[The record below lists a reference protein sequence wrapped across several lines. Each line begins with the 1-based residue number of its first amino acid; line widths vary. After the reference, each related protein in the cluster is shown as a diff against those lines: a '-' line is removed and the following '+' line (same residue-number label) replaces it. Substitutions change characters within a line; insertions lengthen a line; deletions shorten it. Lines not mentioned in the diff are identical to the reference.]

1 MSKSAGSAVRSGGS
15 VSPSNGSL
23 SSMSEGSNNTSRRT
37 SPMSVGSN
45 SNVTGPRRSASFQ
58 TASGGTSVGFNS
70 GPRLGNSSKYNSF
83 ITANSGGESTARTKA
98 GDATESRLKKS
109 PSTSFN
115 TAKTPQTMQRN
126 TLAGAAEKRSQN
138 IVPQHLIE
146 TFKQNVS
153 GLEKDLPRNISG
165 QIATALR
172 SKPISRGKFS
182 NLKRLLNNGK
192 RQIAE
197 KLRRENEKKRAT
209 SKRRPNTRKPIKS
222 IKPKSGAKPKTAAQS
237 RQRVQRSSAVGFS
250 RMTITNMKEI
260 LKSKHGFKNDQ
271 LNLGRTKKPYINAIM
286 KARGPVT
293 APRVSASKIPKTAAQ
308 GANAYLKRKR
318 LLENKISKSSIPN
331 NQKQNLIMKLQ
342 TGNLN
347 QVQKKNNEMNTSNIK
362 ISKAKALIELY
373 KSKITDR
380 SKITNVMEVDFANK
394 ITKFNITTK
403 QQSIESEIK
412 PEDFLNLLLIM
423 WLDGI
428 HDKYINITF
437 REWLD
442 HPSIKSVFL
451 PDVYINSPMF
461 TFLADLRVNTVKM
474 HTKESIT
481 PLHNRLRLS
490 INDITLTNNNIH
502 LNMVLNGFLKWI
514 VSKEKQILK
523 ENPKTFKTFSESFI
537 KNLGFTDG
545 VTFGN
550 FQAGWE
556 KNFKTFLLEKYKEN
570 NNVVEN
576 VTSIKANDKFNVFLL
591 AIDQEYAS
599 RNERPL
605 TNMINNSDDS
615 VQSLVTYGQ
624 AFDPGSTMLP
634 QGIVPDLQNITVNV
648 LNPEK
653 QKMERDKAYFS
664 PAPWY
669 YLENF
674 VFKAIVNG
682 SPVMKIDFNAENS
695 ELKINDKPLS
705 LTVTGRNAGKIK
717 DNPFSSL
724 GKYFGDGL
732 QYFIASNLTKQ
743 KPIDIKLSGNN
754 RKTNFHSFLG
764 SGDGMALFGYDFV
777 CTKLFKSKAPNMV
790 IDFSGSSRPIAHIVN
805 FPSGFTP
812 VKVVVPRNRKGIN
825 NVQSYNQRSTQ
836 QLQTSNLGGNG
847 NTGNTARSKPPKA
860 NSPK

>member
-1 MSKSAGSAVRSGGS
+1 MSKTARSGVGFSGSASS
-15 VSPSNGSL
+15 SNISL
-23 SSMSEGSNNTSRRT
+23 SPMSEGSNNKSRRT
-37 SPMSVGSN
+37 SPMNDGSN

-70 GPRLGNSSKYNSF
+70 GPRLGTSSK
-83 ITANSGGESTARTKA
+83 
-98 GDATESRLKKS
+98 
-109 PSTSFN
+109 STSFN
-115 TAKTPQTMQRN
+115 TANSGGGGTARRKAGEAAESRLREQNSFQTAMTPMTMQRN
-126 TLAGAAEKRSQN
+126 IRASAAEKRKEN
-138 IVPQHLIE
+138 VVPQNTINAF
-146 TFKQNVS
+146 TKNVNS
-153 GLEKDLPRNISG
+153 LGTDLPRNISG
-165 QIATALR
+165 KIAAGLR
-172 SKPISRGKFS
+172 SKPISREKFS
-182 NLKRLLNNGK
+182 NLQRLLNNGR

-197 KLRRENEKKRAT
+197 KLRRENEK
-209 SKRRPNTRKPIKS
+209 KRRPNTRKPIKS
-222 IKPKSGAKPKTAAQS
+222 IKPKSGATPKTAAQS

-250 RMTITNMKEI
+250 RMTIANMKEI

-293 APRVSASKIPKTAAQ
+293 APRGSASKIPKTAAQ
-308 GANAYLKRKR
+308 GANVYLKRKR
-318 LLENKISKSSIPN
+318 LLENKISKSSITN
-331 NQKQNLIMKLQ
+331 NKKQNLIMKMQ

-347 QVQKKNNEMNTSNIK
+347 QVQKNFNELTTSNIK
-362 ISKAKALIELY
+362 ISKAKALIDLY

-403 QQSIESEIK
+403 QQSIKNEIK

-428 HDKYINITF
+428 HDKYIKITF

-442 HPSIKSVFL
+442 HPSINSVFL
-451 PDVYINSPMF
+451 PKGYTSPLF
-461 TFLADLRVNTVKM
+461 TFLKNLRVDTVKI
-474 HTKESIT
+474 HTKKSTT
-481 PLHNRLRLS
+481 PLNKRLRLS
-490 INDITLTNNNIH
+490 NRGPQLE
-502 LNMVLNGFLKWI
+502 MVLNGFLDWI
-514 VSKEKQILK
+514 VRKEEKILK
-523 ENPKTFKTFSESFI
+523 NQPLTVVTFTERFI

-576 VTSIKANDKFNVFLL
+576 VTSIKANDDFNVFLL

-605 TNMINNSDDS
+605 TNMINNSGDS

-674 VFKAIVNG
+674 VFKATVNG

-695 ELKINDKPLS
+695 ELKINGKPLS
-705 LTVTGRNAGKIK
+705 LTVTAGNAGKIK

-754 RKTNFHSFLG
+754 RKTTFHSFLG

-805 FPSGFTP
+805 FPREFTP

-825 NVQSYNQRSTQ
+825 IEQSYNQRSTQ
-836 QLQTSNLGGNG
+836 QLQSSNVRGNG
-847 NTGNTARSKPPKA
+847 NIGNTARSKPPKA